1 MATSIDIGVAP
12 EGPQSLALKRA
23 NRHGLIA
30 GATGTGKTV
39 TLQVL
44 AEEFAKNGVNVFAAD
59 IKGDLSGIAAPMP
72 TPPPGWAQA
81 RAHGDRRHADAG
93 SAAGRVLGRVWRTR
107 PSGTHHRH
115 RNGTGADGE
124 RARRHRRAG
133 RRADRRLQDR

>member
-12 EGPQSLALKRA
+12 EGAQTLALKRA

-59 IKGDLSGIAAPMP
+59 IKGDLSGVAAPMP
-72 TPPPGWAQA
+72 TPPPDWAA
-81 RAHGDRRHADAG
+81 
-93 SAAGRVLGRVWRTR
+93 S
-107 PSGTHHRH
+107 
-115 RNGTGADGE
+115 
-124 RARRHRRAG
+124 RAREIEVSIVPEAQPVVFW
-133 RRADRRLQDR
+133 DVY